1 MALTG
6 WQLDS
11 IQTLVPSSTSPSITT
26 ITAST
31 KNTSGVTLYVNQDSN
46 SAYDL
51 FRSKPIMLD
60 TLFLRYV
67 VATRRNSD
75 GFLNGFDIF
84 EINGKPMNVIGIVE
98 SIDKG
103 LSLQSIHDESATL
116 LYQPQ
121 TLELKLSKP
130 SGQKDI
136 TTQKK

>member
-1 MALTG
+1 
-6 WQLDS
+6 
-11 IQTLVPSSTSPSITT
+11 
-26 ITAST
+26 
-31 KNTSGVTLYVNQDSN
+31 
-46 SAYDL
+46 
-51 FRSKPIMLD
+51 MLD